1 MKRKVLIH
9 APNLSTPGGKQT
21 YYAAVEGHFQDEVS
35 FFFYGAQGQKESKL
49 STLGR
54 LINDYRQFYRRLKEE
69 RFDVV
74 LLNPSLNLKSFF
86 RDSLFAL
93 ICFWMKVEF
102 VVFWH
107 GWQWEFEKKIVSK
120 VGPFFRATFGRAGGM
135 IVLAREFEARIRE
148 YGYHK
153 PVFLETTVVDDFIFD
168 YGKQASDS
176 PSPAQEEEA
185 VSVLLFLSR
194 VEKVKGIY
202 ECIDSFQRLQAKYPN
217 IALNIAGT
225 GGELETA
232 KQYVAEKG
240 IRNAH
245 FLGWVTGEQ
254 KARLLYGSDIFLLAS
269 YHGEGMPC
277 SLLEAM
283 ASGLS
288 VVTTDAGG
296 IKDFFQP
303 RKMGLFVR
311 PADTDDLERQL
322 DELLSD
328 PDLLEST
335 KAFNAWYAQ
344 ERFRPELVAERL
356 ESIFEKVAAG
366 RKVAAPAPARPL
378 LSPAL
383 YGFLVWPPQRK
394 QILAAMAVTV
404 LGLSLL
410 VNIDKKVP
418 ANAPTGEGVVEEAI
432 EEAIEEVSE
441 ELVQL
446 IDRLDGESNR
456 SF

>member
-21 YYAAVEGHFQDEVS
+21 YYAAVKGHFQDEVS
-35 FFFYGAQGQKESKL
+35 FFFYGAQGQRESKL

-54 LINDYRQFYRRLKEE
+54 LMQDYRQFYRRLKEE

-93 ICFWMKVEF
+93 ICFWLKVEF

-107 GWQWEFEKKIVSK
+107 GWQWEFEKKVVGRIV
-120 VGPFFRATFGRAGGM
+120 PFFQATFGRAGGM
-135 IVLAREFEARIRE
+135 IVLAREFQDKIRE
-148 YGYHK
+148 YGYQK

-168 YGKQASDS
+168 YGEGHTD
-176 PSPAQEEEA
+176 AQEGET

-202 ECIDSFQRLQAKYPN
+202 ETIDSFHRLQARHPN
-217 IALNIAGT
+217 IVLNVAGT

-245 FLGWVTGEQ
+245 FLGWVTGEE
-254 KARLLYGSDIFLLAS
+254 KARVLYESDIFLLAS

-288 VVTTDAGG
+288 VVTTNAGG

-335 KAFNAWYAQ
+335 KAFNAHYAQ

-356 ESIFEKVAAG
+356 ESIFEEVAAG
-366 RKVAAPAPARPL
+366 RKVTAPMPAGPRLAPV
-378 LSPAL
+378 L

-394 QILAAMAVTV
+394 QIFAAMAVTV

-410 VNIDKKVP
+410 VSIDKKVP

-446 IDRLDGESNR
+446 IDRLDGESNKA
-456 SF
+456 F

>member
-21 YYAAVEGHFQDEVS
+21 YYAAVKGHFQDEVS
-35 FFFYGAQGQKESKL
+35 FFFYGAQGQRESKL

-54 LINDYRQFYRRLKEE
+54 LMQDYRQFYRRLKEE

-93 ICFWMKVEF
+93 ICFWLKAEF

-107 GWQWEFEKKIVSK
+107 GWQWEFEKKVVSRIV
-120 VGPFFRATFGRAGGM
+120 PFFRATFGRAGGM
-135 IVLAREFEARIRE
+135 IVLAREFQDKIRE

-168 YGKQASDS
+168 YGEVLADT
-176 PSPAQEEEA
+176 QEEEA

-202 ECIDSFQRLQAKYPN
+202 ETIDSFHRLQGRHPN
-217 IALNIAGT
+217 IVLNVAGT
-225 GGELETA
+225 GSELETA

-283 ASGLS
+283 ACGLS

-322 DELLSD
+322 DELLSN
-328 PDLLEST
+328 PELLEST
-335 KAFNAWYAQ
+335 KAFNTWYAQ

-356 ESIFEKVAAG
+356 ESIFEEVAAG
-366 RKVAAPAPARPL
+366 RKIKAPVPARPRL
-378 LSPAL
+378 APAL

-394 QILAAMAVTV
+394 QIAAAMAVTV
-404 LGLSLL
+404 LGLSML
-410 VNIDKKVP
+410 VGIDKKVP

-446 IDRLDGESNR
+446 IDRLDGESNKA
-456 SF
+456 F